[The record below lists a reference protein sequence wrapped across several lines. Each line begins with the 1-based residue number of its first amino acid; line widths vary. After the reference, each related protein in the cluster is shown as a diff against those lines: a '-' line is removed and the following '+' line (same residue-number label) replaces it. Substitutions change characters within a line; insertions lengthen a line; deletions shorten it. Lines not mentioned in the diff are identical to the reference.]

1 MATLTQ
7 NGIVY
12 TLNADTVTAFSGKYT
27 NDQNFDANTGLYD
40 INQNKLNTI
49 GVDKSVNAVE
59 IDWNGAVLKG
69 ADLENN
75 ANLTLNTSGDLLK
88 LIEDIQKEIYVLS
101 AAVIAL
107 GSN

>member
-1 MATLTQ
+1 MQ
-7 NGIVY
+7 QSGITFNSVKTEGY
-12 TLNADTVTAFSGKYT
+12 PRHGWPIILKNSQGPDEDG
-27 NDQNFDANTGLYD
+27 
-40 INQNKLNTI
+40 
-49 GVDKSVNAVE
+49 GVVNVVD
-59 IDWNGAVLKG
+59 IDWNGAVLEG

>member
-1 MATLTQ
+1 MY
-7 NGIVY
+7 N
-12 TLNADTVTAFSGKYT
+12 
-27 NDQNFDANTGLYD
+27 
-40 INQNKLNTI
+40 INQNKLNAI
-49 GVDKSVNAVE
+49 GVSKSVNAVE
-59 IDWNGAVLKG
+59 IDWNGAVLEG

-75 ANLTLNTSGDLLK
+75 TNLTLNTSGDLLK

>member
-1 MATLTQ
+1 MAKTLINQ
-7 NGIVY
+7 SGI
-12 TLNADTVTAFSGKYT
+12 DFTVETGGKTHQGWGKKYT
-27 NDQNFDANTGLYD
+27 NLNNILNGVYDPDQQNVEKSINT
-40 INQNKLNTI
+40 
-49 GVDKSVNAVE
+49 VE

>member
-1 MATLTQ
+1 MQ
-7 NGIVY
+7 QSGITFNSVK
-12 TLNADTVTAFSGKYT
+12 TAGYPRQGWPILLKNSQGP
-27 NDQNFDANTGLYD
+27 DEDG
-40 INQNKLNTI
+40 
-49 GVDKSVNAVE
+49 GVVNVVD
-59 IDWNGAVLKG
+59 IDWNGAVLEG

>member
-1 MATLTQ
+1 MAVITQ
-7 NGIVY
+7 GDITFNNVY
-12 TLNADTVTAFSGKYT
+12 K
-27 NDQNFDANTGLYD
+27 TGGT
-40 INQNKLNTI
+40 KHGNTI
-49 GVDKSVNAVE
+49 IQSTYNSSAATPSDTNFPLVNVVD

-69 ADLENN
+69 ANLENN
-75 ANLTLNTSGDLLK
+75 TNLTLNTSGDLLK

>member
-1 MATLTQ
+1 MEQSGISFSSVKRGMIALSNLPLSCTHG
-7 NGIVY
+7 NGPDEDGYGI
-12 TLNADTVTAFSGKYT
+12 
-27 NDQNFDANTGLYD
+27 
-40 INQNKLNTI
+40 
-49 GVDKSVNAVE
+49 VNAVD

-75 ANLTLNTSGDLLK
+75 TNLTLNTSGDLLK